1 MDNTQTTMFED
12 NPEYDAFVEK
22 FKPKKTTDDCY
33 TPPYI
38 YDTVRDW
45 AVKEYDLQERVIVRP
60 FYPGGDYEN
69 HEYPV
74 GCVVL
79 DNPPFS
85 ILAKI
90 IRFYN
95 ERGIDYFLF
104 APALTVLSS
113 AKEEANTIITDSE
126 IVYENGAKV
135 RTAFVTNLGEFRI
148 HVSAELHDLI
158 EVAQDEA
165 MKANRVTLPKYCYP
179 DCVLTAATIQK
190 IAKYGQTL
198 KIRPEDCHF
207 IRGIDSQKATRKS
220 VFGGGMLLSEKAAAE
235 KAAAEKAAAEKAA
248 AIRWPLSDRELSI
261 VSALGG

>member
-1 MDNTQTTMFED
+1 MNGNQITLFED

-38 YDTVRDW
+38 YDAVHDW
-45 AVKEYDLQERVIVRP
+45 AVKEYGLQGRTVVRP

-69 HEYPV
+69 HEYPD

-85 ILAKI
+85 ILSKI

-95 ERGIDYFLF
+95 EREIDYFLF

-113 AKEEANTIITDSE
+113 CKTEANAIITDSE

-135 RTAFVTNLGEFRI
+135 RTAFVTNLGEHRI
-148 HVSAELHDLI
+148 HVSSELHGMI
-158 EVAQDEA
+158 EDAQKRA
-165 MKANRVTLPKYCYP
+165 LRTNRVTLPKYVYP

-190 IAKYGQTL
+190 IAKYGQSL

-207 IRGIDSQKATRKS
+207 IRAIDSQKATGKS

-248 AIRWPLSDRELSI
+248 ATRWALSDRELAI

>member
-1 MDNTQTTMFED
+1 MDDRQTTLFDD
-12 NPEYDAFVEK
+12 NPEYDAFAEK

-45 AVKEYDLQERVIVRP
+45 AVKEYGLHGRTIVRP
-60 FYPGGDYEN
+60 FFPGGDYEN
-69 HEYPV
+69 NEYPE

-95 ERGIDYFLF
+95 EHGIDYFLF

-113 AKEEANTIITDSE
+113 AKTEANSIITDSY

-148 HVSAELHDLI
+148 QVSAELHDLI
-158 EVAQDEA
+158 EAAQEEA
-165 MKANRVTLPKYCYP
+165 TKANRVTLPKYCYP

-207 IRGIDSQKATRKS
+207 IRSIDSQKSAGKT

-235 KAAAEKAAAEKAA
+235 KAAA
-248 AIRWPLSDRELSI
+248 IRWSLSDRELAI
-261 VSALGG
+261 ISALGG

>member
-1 MDNTQTTMFED
+1 MDDRQTTLFDD
-12 NPEYDAFVEK
+12 NPEYNAFVDK

-33 TPPYI
+33 TPPCI

-45 AVKEYDLQERVIVRP
+45 AAREYGLHGRIIVRP
-60 FYPGGDYEN
+60 FFPGGDYEN
-69 HEYPV
+69 HEYPE

-95 ERGIDYFLF
+95 ERRIDYFLF
-104 APALTVLSS
+104 APAQTVLSAS
-113 AKEEANTIITDSE
+113 KTEANAILTGSQII
-126 IVYENGAKV
+126 YENGAKV
-135 RTAFVTNLGEFRI
+135 STAFVTNLGEFRI

-158 EVAQDEA
+158 ETAQDEA
-165 MKANRVTLPKYCYP
+165 TKANRVTLPKYVYP

-207 IRGIDSQKATRKS
+207 IRSIDSQKATGKT
-220 VFGGGMLLSEKAAAE
+220 VFGSGMLLSEKAAAE
-235 KAAAEKAAAEKAA
+235 KAAA
-248 AIRWPLSDRELSI
+248 IRWSLSDRELAI
-261 VSALGG
+261 ISALGG

>member
-38 YDTVRDW
+38 YDTVRYW
-45 AVKEYDLQERVIVRP
+45 AAKEYGLQGRTIVRP

-69 HEYPV
+69 HEYPE

-95 ERGIDYFLF
+95 ERRIDYFLF

-113 AKEEANTIITDSE
+113 TKTEANAIITDSE
-126 IVYENGAKV
+126 IIYENGAKV

-165 MKANRVTLPKYCYP
+165 MKENRVTLPKYCYP

-190 IAKYGQTL
+190 IAKYGQSL

-207 IRGIDSQKATRKS
+207 IRSIDSQKATGKT

-248 AIRWPLSDRELSI
+248 AIRWSLSDRELAI